1 MNSAKEIMEKVV
13 ALGGKIVSG
22 AGDGMHYD
30 IFIHEDG
37 MSLLSNDINRTFSL
51 FAKWEDVNVI
61 LSNSLIII
69 SGEDQDGNDDT
80 WQMKI
85 VIPISHLN
93 LA

>member
-1 MNSAKEIMEKVV
+1 MNSSKEIMEKVV
-13 ALGGKIVSG
+13 ALGGKIVSE

-30 IFIHEDG
+30 ISIHEG
-37 MSLLSNDINRTFSL
+37 WMSLLSNDINRTFSL

-69 SGEDQDGNDDT
+69 SGEDQDGNDAT
-80 WQMKI
+80 WQMEI